1 MSGCDAKSRNTKRP
15 PKYELQVPLEI
26 HALMK
31 DAYDQNAFLGLAVEN
46 RMAGGF
52 YLSITRPDM
61 THITPE
67 VGEVYQHLERFMQ
80 SQNVFLSACQSPLLQ
95 RPLGD
100 GLDVGV
106 RLTR

>member
-46 RMAGGF
+46 RMTTGF
-52 YLSITRPDM
+52 YFSVAGPDM
-61 THITPE
+61 ARIAPD
-67 VGEVYQHLERFMQ
+67 VGKVRQHLERPMY
-80 SQNVFLSACQSPLLQ
+80 S
-95 RPLGD
+95 
-100 GLDVGV
+100 
-106 RLTR
+106 